1 MAEQILTIADF
12 IKQTIVQVTNGLH
25 DAQKEVRSKGTKI
38 FPNSYG
44 DSAETTNIDFDL
56 AVTQTSNDS
65 SAKLGVALGCLKA
78 GMSSG
83 ETAAEFVNHVKFR
96 EKLGFVVFHPA
107 DSKKPR
113 HIPMR
118 DTGQNLEDY

>member
-78 GMSSG
+78 GINSG
-83 ETAAEFVNHVKFR
+83 ETAAEFVNHVKFSV
-96 EKLGFVVFHPA
+96 KVGFVVFNPA
-107 DSKKPR
+107 DSKKPLPNVR
-113 HIPMR
+113 RI
-118 DTGQNLEDY
+118 TEED

>member
-25 DAQKEVRSKGTKI
+25 DAQKEVRSQGTQI

-44 DSAETTNIDFDL
+44 DSSETTNIDFDL
-56 AVTQTSNDS
+56 TVTHTSNDS
-65 SAKLGVALGCLKA
+65 NAKLGVALGWIKA

-83 ETAAEFVNHVKFR
+83 ESVAEFVNHVKFSV
-96 EKLGFVVFHPA
+96 KVGFVVFNSA

-113 HIPMR
+113 HIPIR
-118 DTGQNLEDY
+118 YSGENLGDD

>member
-12 IKQTIVQVTNGLH
+12 IKQTIIQVTNGLH
-25 DAQKEVRSKGTKI
+25 DAQKEVRSKGTQI
-38 FPNSYG
+38 FPDSYG

-65 SAKLGVALGCLKA
+65 NAKLGVALGWLKA

-83 ETAAEFVNHVKFR
+83 EAASEFANHVKFSV
-96 EKLGFVVFHPA
+96 KVGFVVLNPA

-118 DTGQNLEDY
+118 DTGHNLEDY